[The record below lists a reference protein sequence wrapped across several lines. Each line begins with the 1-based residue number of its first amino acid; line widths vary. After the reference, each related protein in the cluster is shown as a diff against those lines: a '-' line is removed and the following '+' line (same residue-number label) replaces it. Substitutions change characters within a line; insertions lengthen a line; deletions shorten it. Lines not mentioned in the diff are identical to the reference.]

1 MAYLTSLQPISKP
14 EAVRERGYPL
24 SPPVLCRGVS
34 FPVTPSPPEGWQW
47 DETLYLGSAP
57 YYVRGRPPYA
67 PGLADALRRSLAL
80 DGQGRLLDVGC
91 GPGVVTLPLAPLFTE
106 AVGLDSDPGML
117 AEGARR
123 AAEAGVGNIV
133 WVRARGEDLP
143 AGLGRFRVATFA
155 QSFHWMD
162 RDRVAAIVFEMLE
175 PGGALVHISDVK
187 GHKARDTS
195 EDELPHPLPP
205 FAAIHELIRRYL
217 GPVRRAGQGFLRHG
231 SPDGEAIV
239 LRNAGFQHPERVQVP
254 AGGVQERD
262 ADDLVAWV
270 YSLSGSAPHLF
281 GDRLDE
287 FETDLRSLLGDV
299 SPSGRFAERPPDTEV
314 FIWPRPQ

>member
-314 FIWPRPQ
+314 FIWPGPQ

>member
-1 MAYLTSLQPISKP
+1 M
-14 EAVRERGYPL
+14 
-24 SPPVLCRGVS
+24 
-34 FPVTPSPPEGWQW
+34 TPSPPEGWQW

-67 PGLADALRRSLAL
+67 PGLADALRRSLEL
-80 DGQGRLLDVGC
+80 DGRGRLLDVGC

-106 AVGLDSDPGML
+106 AVGLDPDPGML

-133 WVRARGEDLP
+133 WVRGRGEDLP
-143 AGLGRFRVATFA
+143 ARLGSFRVATFA

-175 PGGALVHISDVK
+175 PGGALVHISDLK
-187 GHKARDTS
+187 GYEARDIS
-195 EDELPHPLPP
+195 EDKLPHALPP
-205 FAAIHELIRRYL
+205 FAAIRELIRRYL
-217 GPVRRAGQGFLRHG
+217 GPVPRAGQGFLRYG

-239 LRNAGFQHPERVQVP
+239 LRNAGFQYPERVQVP
-254 AGGVQERD
+254 AGGVQERN

-287 FETDLRSLLGDV
+287 FETDLRHLLDDA
-299 SPSGRFAERPPDTEV
+299 SPSGLFAEQPSDTEV
-314 FIWPRPQ
+314 FIWRRPW